1 MHTNIYIYIHTYIH
15 RNMRAPTQTPHP
27 HPHPHTCIHMY
38 TYTDKQAFI
47 PQREGGRKRGREENR
62 KGRGRGLEGFGRNP
76 RGDEGRKF
84 FFGIISKKEKGNIFT
99 YFGRRESERERKD
112 WGKGGQGERERET
125 GGRGRDLGF
134 VWIMSKA
141 VVENIFY

>member
-1 MHTNIYIYIHTYIH
+1 MHTHVYIH
-15 RNMRAPTQTPHP
+15 RQTSIYSSEGGGEEAGKGGEPEGE
-27 HPHPHTCIHMY
+27 
-38 TYTDKQAFI
+38 
-47 PQREGGRKRGREENR
+47 REGVGGVC
-62 KGRGRGLEGFGRNP
+62 RNP

-141 VVENIFY
+141 VVENIFTYF